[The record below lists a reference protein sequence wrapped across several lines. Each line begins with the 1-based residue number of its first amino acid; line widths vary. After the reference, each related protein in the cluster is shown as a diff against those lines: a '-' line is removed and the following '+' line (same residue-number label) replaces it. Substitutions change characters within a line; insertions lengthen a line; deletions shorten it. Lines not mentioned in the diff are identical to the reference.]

1 MSPIH
6 LVDTAQIPGGG
17 LLSLMR
23 CGSDFSIWFGE
34 DELMGNTEVGS
45 ERALATLALARMN
58 RPADRVLIGGLG
70 MGFTLG
76 AALTTFPAGAKI
88 VVSELVPQVV
98 AWAKGPLQ
106 HLFFDYLTDPRVTLE
121 VRDVHDVIVDE
132 VAAFDAI
139 LLDVDNGPDGFI
151 HLANDRL
158 YCDWGLRDAYA
169 ALRPGGVLGIW
180 SAYQDDAFVE
190 RLEKAGFGVEEVTVQ
205 ATDPTA
211 RSPFTIWLAS
221 RPMQASGNASRPPVQ
236 LQLEE

>member
-6 LVDTAQIPGGG
+6 VVDTAQIPGGG

-34 DELMGNTEVGS
+34 DELIGNVEVGS
-45 ERALATLALARMN
+45 ERALATLGLARIK
-58 RPADRVLIGGLG
+58 RAADRVLIGGLG

-76 AALTTFPAGAKI
+76 AALTTFPTATQI

-98 AWAKGPLQ
+98 AWAKGPLK
-106 HLFFDYLTDPRVTLE
+106 HLFYDYLTDPRVTVE
-121 VRDVHDVIVDE
+121 VRDVHDVIVDG
-132 VAAFDAI
+132 VAGFDAI

-180 SAYQDDAFVE
+180 SAYRDDAFVR
-190 RLEKAGFGVEEVTVQ
+190 RLQQAGFDVEEVTVP
-205 ATDPTA
+205 AADPTA
-211 RSPFTIWLAS
+211 RLPFTIWVALK
-221 RPMQASGNASRPPVQ
+221 PN
-236 LQLEE
+236 

>member
-6 LVDTAQIPGGG
+6 VVDTVQIPGGG

-34 DELMGNTEVGS
+34 DELMGNVEVGS
-45 ERALATLALARMN
+45 ERALAALVLARIK
-58 RPADRVLIGGLG
+58 RAADRVLIGGLG

-76 AALTTFPAGAKI
+76 EALTTFPTATQI
-88 VVSELVPQVV
+88 VVSELVPRVV
-98 AWAKGPLQ
+98 AWAKGPLK
-106 HLFFDYLTDPRVTLE
+106 HLFFDYLIDPRVTVE
-121 VRDVHDVIVDE
+121 VRDVHDVIVDG
-132 VAAFDAI
+132 VAGFDAI

-180 SAYQDDAFVE
+180 SAYRDDAFVR
-190 RLEKAGFGVEEVTVQ
+190 RLQQAGFDVEEVTVP
-205 ATDPTA
+205 AADPTA
-211 RSPFTIWLAS
+211 RLPFTIWVALK
-221 RPMQASGNASRPPVQ
+221 PN
-236 LQLEE
+236 